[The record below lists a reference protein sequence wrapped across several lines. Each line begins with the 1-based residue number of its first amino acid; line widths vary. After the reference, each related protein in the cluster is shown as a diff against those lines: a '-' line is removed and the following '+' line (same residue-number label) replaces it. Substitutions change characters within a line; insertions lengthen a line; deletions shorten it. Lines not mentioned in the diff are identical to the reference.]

1 MEENVQLRTFT
12 IANLRE
18 WLLHGH
24 PVEGLSSAVITPTR
38 AYAILNNPFVTDEMP
53 VVCCLYVNGDVAA
66 FTAAFPDILQK
77 PEGRLA
83 WWFSTLWCNPCYE
96 GRGYG
101 LIVVGTLAES
111 LGEGNCFDAE
121 GAHETVEIFKMLGMK
136 TVYFPRYI
144 HSGKQI
150 NLNSFK
156 GRIARVL
163 ELFQHCT
170 HYFSEKRNRSK
181 LAKTDYTIKYQRFVD
196 DESYDFIRNHS
207 QSDIL
212 LRSKK
217 ALDWI
222 LKYPFML
229 ETQDVRK
236 VEKENAFPSFTGVYR
251 PSFVNIYSDS
261 VLVGVAYWVHK
272 EKIFSVKYLYYDRH
286 FSEIVF
292 SAVMEHCVMSGAT
305 TFETGDQDL
314 SVFVHSLGLF
324 TKNRIHNIS
333 LSFPREALTV
343 TDGTLQA
350 GEGDM
355 FV

>member
-12 IANLRE
+12 IADLRE

-24 PVEGLSSAVITPTR
+24 PAEGLSSAVIAPTR
-38 AYAILNNPFVTDEMP
+38 AYAIMNNPFVTDEML

-83 WWFSTLWCNPCYE
+83 WWFSTLWCNPRYE

-101 LIVVGTLAES
+101 LIVVGALAES
-111 LGEGNCFDAE
+111 LGEDNCFDAE
-121 GAHETVEIFKMLGMK
+121 GAHETVEIFKMLGLK

-156 GRIARVL
+156 GKIARFL
-163 ELFQHCT
+163 EQLQHYS
-170 HYFSEKRNRSK
+170 HYFPEKRTRSK
-181 LAKTDYTIKYQRFVD
+181 LANAEYTIKYQRFVD
-196 DESYDFIRNHS
+196 DESYDFIRGHS
-207 QSDIL
+207 RRDVL
-212 LRSKK
+212 LRSKN

-251 PSFVNIYSDS
+251 PSFVKIFSDN
-261 VLVGVAYWVHK
+261 VLVGVVYWVHK
-272 EKIFSVKYLYYDRH
+272 EKTFSVKYLYYDRNY
-286 FSEIVF
+286 SAVVF
-292 SAVMEHCVMSGAT
+292 SAVMEHCVMSGAS

-314 SVFVHSLGLF
+314 SVFVQSLGLF

-333 LSFPREALTV
+333 FSFPREALSV
-343 TDGTLQA
+343 TDSTLQA

>member
-1 MEENVQLRTFT
+1 MEDNVQLRTFT
-12 IANLRE
+12 IADLRE
-18 WLLHGH
+18 WLLHGRSA
-24 PVEGLSSAVITPTR
+24 EGLSSAVIAPTR

-77 PEGRLA
+77 PEARLA

-101 LIVVGTLAES
+101 LVVVGTLAES
-111 LGEGNCFDAE
+111 IGEGNCFDAE
-121 GAHETVEIFKMLGMK
+121 GAHETVEIFKMLGLK

-156 GRIARVL
+156 GRIARML
-163 ELFQHCT
+163 EQFQHYSY
-170 HYFSEKRNRSK
+170 YFSEKRERLK
-181 LAKTDYTIKYQRFVD
+181 LANTEYTIKFQRFVD

-217 ALDWI
+217 TLDWI

-236 VEKENAFPSFTGVYR
+236 VVKENAFPSFRGVYR
-251 PSFVNIYSDS
+251 PSFVKLFSES
-261 VLVGVAYWVHK
+261 VLVGVVYWVLN
-272 EKIFSVKYLYYDRH
+272 EKTFSVKYLYYDRH
-286 FSEIVF
+286 FSEIVY
-292 SAVMEHCVMSGAT
+292 SAIMEHCVMYGAS
-305 TFETGDQDL
+305 TFETGDKGL
-314 SVFVHSLGLF
+314 SDFVQSLGLF

-333 LSFPREALTV
+333 LSFPQEALTA
-343 TDGTLQA
+343 TEGTLQA

>member
-1 MEENVQLRTFT
+1 MEDNVQLRTFT
-12 IANLRE
+12 IADLRE
-18 WLLHGH
+18 WLLHGR
-24 PVEGLSSAVITPTR
+24 PAEGLSSAVITPTR
-38 AYAILNNPFVTDEMP
+38 AYAIMNNPFVTDEMP

-77 PEGRLA
+77 PEARLA

-101 LIVVGTLAES
+101 LVVVGTLAES

-121 GAHETVEIFKMLGMK
+121 GAHETVEIFKMLGLK

-156 GRIARVL
+156 GRIARML
-163 ELFQHCT
+163 EQFQHYSR
-170 HYFSEKRNRSK
+170 YFSEKRERLR
-181 LAKTDYTIKYQRFVD
+181 LANTEYTIKFQRFVD
-196 DESYDFIRNHS
+196 DESYSFIRDHS

-217 ALDWI
+217 TLDWI
-222 LKYPFML
+222 LKYPFMI

-236 VEKENAFPSFTGVYR
+236 VVKENAFPSFTGVYR
-251 PSFVNIYSDS
+251 PSFVKLFSEG
-261 VLVGVAYWVHK
+261 VLVGVVYWVLN
-272 EKIFSVKYLYYDRH
+272 EKTFSVKYLYYDRQ
-286 FSEIVF
+286 FSEIVY
-292 SAVMEHCVMSGAT
+292 SAIMEHCVMYGASA
-305 TFETGDQDL
+305 FETGDKGL
-314 SVFVHSLGLF
+314 SDFVQSLGLF
-324 TKNRIHNIS
+324 TKKRIHKIS
-333 LSFPREALTV
+333 LSFPQDALTA
-343 TDGTLQA
+343 TEGTLQA